1 MFDHLAVSFLRGNNL
16 VSPRRAMRGRSVVS
30 NASYIQVLIT
40 PLFLLFLF
48 VSNAVSQTSNATVNG
63 TVKDQAGAAV
73 AGAKVTATDAHT
85 GTQKSDVTDTTGH
98 YTILNLL
105 PGIYDIQVEQPDFA
119 TMVRHNQE
127 LLVGT
132 TITLDF
138 SLTISATTQTVEV
151 QADGPLQQTT
161 QNTIQHIL
169 QTKELDNLP
178 LVSRSFSDLAALTPG
193 VLVGVGTVSSANI
206 SINNAPVG
214 QTGYLLDGHSNEN
227 DFFGGQFVNVAQD
240 WIQEFSVL
248 TNQFPVEYGNAA
260 AGFVSAVT
268 RSGTNQI
275 HGRVYGF
282 FQDAALN
289 ATPSFLPSYAPN
301 KPPYSSQRV
310 GGQLGGPILK
320 DKLFYFA
327 GFEYYKNNTSIPI
340 VVPTVFQ
347 HIPGSSGV
355 YPQTNTSKL
364 AILKLNY
371 QPDARDAFTVR
382 SNLEYDDAINSGI
395 GAVGSLVHALGN
407 STNGFTPIYL
417 ESGDWTRTLSAT
429 SLNEL
434 YFLFQK
440 NGAGSTCNYQT
451 QIGPYPGGGENA
463 TPYGNP
469 VGYYAQ
475 VTYASAGVVTGC
487 PAAFSNMNQVN
498 GKLGDIF
505 TYSKGTH
512 TVKAGVEIDR
522 EHIYTN
528 HFRNNYDGQ
537 YVVGGTLP
545 FTPGVASTYPLS
557 LYSFYQPIE
566 NTSWD
571 FPTWENSYFIQDS
584 WRITDNLTLN
594 PGLRY
599 DISFSNSEY
608 SSEGFVPDNSQGHK
622 INNDYTDIAPRIGIA
637 WSPFHDGKNTIVR
650 GGFGIFYD
658 QDHLQ
663 TASAYIS
670 GFSRVTNGFN
680 LNATRPSLN
689 PYCLAVPSPCKGSV
703 PGPYAAAAEEVLAYA
718 LANYSLPDFSPPGG
732 TITLGGTTYTI
743 PALPSIPGPGGT
755 QSTAPV
761 NFVFNIDKNFKVPA
775 SIQGTIGA
783 QHQFGSSL
791 NVSAD
796 FAYSKLYNGV
806 VLQNSNIDPVTYGL
820 IDPNYIL
827 VESFSSGANVWSK
840 HLLLHAAYRN
850 HHGDTVQGSYSF
862 GYGTDNAVGGFITGS
877 HTTMVTD
884 PFDYNVDKGPSPN
897 DARHNLNVSGL
908 YHAPLGIE
916 IAPILSFI
924 SALPYSASTTL
935 TTPGCQSYYSQCYP
949 TGYTRN
955 SLRGDDTFQLNSRVS
970 KSFGLGE
977 ARAITVLFEG
987 YNLTNKLNTGTNFQ
1001 GNVQSA
1007 KFQQPTGQS
1016 TPRRQLQAGFR
1027 FDF

>member
-1 MFDHLAVSFLRGNNL
+1 MHVDTLSLSYKHPKIPS
-16 VSPRRAMRGRSVVS
+16 GRSRS
-30 NASYIQVLIT
+30 FSTAGLRRLT
-40 PLFLLFLF
+40 FALLSALLLLPMGF
-48 VSNAVSQTSNATVNG
+48 AQTSNAILNG
-63 TVKDQAGAAV
+63 SVKDQAGNVIANAT
-73 AGAKVTATDAHT
+73 VTATNVQT
-85 GTQKSDVTDTTGH
+85 GIQKGERTDDTGR
-98 YTILNLL
+98 YAISNLA
-105 PGIYDIQVEQPDFA
+105 PGIYDIEAAQQGFS
-119 TMVRHNQE
+119 TILRHHQE

-138 SLTISATTQTVEV
+138 SLSVSSVSQTVEV
-151 QADGPLQQTT
+151 QAESPVQQTT
-161 QNTIQHIL
+161 QNSIQEIM
-169 QTKELDNLP
+169 QTRQLDNLP
-178 LVSRSFSDLAALTPG
+178 LVTRSFSDLAALTPG

-268 RSGTNQI
+268 RSGTNDL

-289 ATPSFLPSYAPN
+289 ATPSFLPAFAPN

-310 GGQLGGPILK
+310 GGQAGGPIKK
-320 DKLFYFA
+320 DTLFYFA

-340 VVPTVFQ
+340 VVPTAFQ
-347 HIPGSSGV
+347 STPGSSGV

-364 AILKLNY
+364 ALAKLDF
-371 QPDARDAFTVR
+371 QPDAADSFHLR
-382 SNLEYDDAINSGI
+382 SNLEYDNAINSGI
-395 GAVGSLVHALGN
+395 GAAGSLVHVLGN
-407 STNGFTPIYL
+407 STNGFTPVYL
-417 ESGDWTRTLSAT
+417 ESLSWTRTLSAS
-429 SLNEL
+429 SLNEV

-440 NGAGSTCNYQT
+440 NGAGSSCNYQREL
-451 QIGPYPGGGENA
+451 GPYQGGGDNT

-475 VTYASAGVVTGC
+475 ITYASAGVVTGC

-498 GKLGDIF
+498 GKLGDIYTF
-505 TYSKGTH
+505 SKGNH
-512 TVKAGVEIDR
+512 TIKAGIEIDR

-537 YVVGGTLP
+537 YVIAGTKP

-571 FPTWENSYFIQDS
+571 FPTWEDSLFVQDS
-584 WRITDNLTLN
+584 WRISDNLTLN

-599 DISFSNSEY
+599 DVSFSNSEY
-608 SSEGFVPDNSQGHK
+608 ASEGFTPPNSQGHK
-622 INNDYTDIAPRIGIA
+622 INNDYGDIAPRLGVA
-637 WSPFHDGKNTIVR
+637 WTPFRDNKSTVLR
-650 GGFGIFYD
+650 GGLGLFYD

-670 GFSRVTNGFN
+670 GFSRVTNGSN

-689 PYCLAVPSPCKGSV
+689 PYCLAIPSPCQGSV
-703 PGPYAAAAEEVLAYA
+703 PAVYASAVEEVLGYA
-718 LANYSLPDFSPPGG
+718 LANYSLPNFAPAGG
-732 TITLGGTTYTI
+732 QIMLGGVTYEI
-743 PALPSIPGPGGT
+743 PALPTVPGPGGS
-755 QSTAPV
+755 QVTAPH

-783 QHQFGSSL
+783 QRQFGEAL
-791 NVSAD
+791 NISVD

-806 VLQNSNIDPVTYGL
+806 VLQNSNINPVTYGL

-827 VESFSSGANVWSK
+827 VESFTSGANVWSK
-840 HLLLHAAYRN
+840 HLLLHAGYNSHRK
-850 HHGDTVQGSYSF
+850 DTFQVSYSY
-862 GYGTDNAVGGFITGS
+862 GYGTDNAIGGFITGS
-877 HTTMVTD
+877 HTTQVTD

-897 DARHNLNVSGL
+897 DVRHNLTASGL
-908 YHAPLGIE
+908 VHVPLGIE
-916 IAPILSFI
+916 VAPTLFFST
-924 SALPYSASTTL
+924 ALPYTASTTQ
-935 TTPGCQSYYSQCYP
+935 TTPGCLSYYAQCYP
-949 TGYTRN
+949 VGYTRN
-955 SLRGDDTFQLNSRVS
+955 SLRGDDTFQFNSRIS
-970 KSFGLGE
+970 KSFHISE
-977 ARAITVLFEG
+977 KYSAMVLFEG
-987 YNLTNKLNTGTNFQ
+987 FNLTNKLNTGVNFQ
-1001 GNVQSA
+1001 GSVLSPSF
-1007 KFQQPTGQS
+1007 KKPTGQF
-1016 TPRRQLQAGFR
+1016 TARRQLQAGFR